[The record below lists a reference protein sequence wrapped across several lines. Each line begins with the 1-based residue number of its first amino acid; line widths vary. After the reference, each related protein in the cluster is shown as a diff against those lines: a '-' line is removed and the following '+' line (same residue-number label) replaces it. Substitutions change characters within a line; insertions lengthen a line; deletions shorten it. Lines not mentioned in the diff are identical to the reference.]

1 MYFKFHIMIKNILF
15 VILFLTV
22 IENSVAQQKYVSP
35 VNFPII
41 LAGNV
46 GELRTDAFHA
56 GIDIKGMKGIG
67 SPVYAVA
74 DGYVSRIGVS
84 AWGYGNVLYV
94 THRDGSVSVY
104 AHLDRFVSNIAQ
116 WVRGQQYAQ
125 KSFTINLY
133 PSQTQF
139 VVKQGEQIAMVG
151 NSGSSGGAHVH
162 FEIRDPRT
170 GFPMNLIKRG
180 FYEVLDAVK
189 PTLKSIKLYEIETI
203 DGVDVH
209 RLKRSAVPSDTLV
222 FKLRNR
228 GYIAYEVVDYKDG
241 KTNTMGVYSIEQSV
255 NGVRNFGFKIDYIDF
270 NKGRFINT
278 LTKYDAR
285 LSSKSDVIRAYVSPN
300 NTLAIYTDVLDR
312 GVITA
317 NAEPME
323 VESVITDDASNKTFT
338 KFKIVKDDTPADT
351 KQVAGVA
358 VKWNRDFNYP
368 SGKLGV
374 SIAAGSLYE
383 DAFLDFEHSEGTFKI
398 GSSDVPLH
406 KPIWVSVADVKLAK
420 AGFVSVGNKGKIT
433 WVGGT
438 HKDGKL
444 SASLKKFGNYR
455 IMQDTIPPTITVL
468 DLASKSSQLKFRLGD
483 NLSGVDS
490 YVLTIDGA
498 WELAEYD
505 GKAAALT
512 HRVKRNATPV
522 QHSVMLVV
530 TDAKNNKK
538 TYKKSVSW

>member
-1 MYFKFHIMIKNILF
+1 MIKIVVAAILF
-15 VILFLTV
+15 SITVESVI
-22 IENSVAQQKYVSP
+22 AQQKYVSP
-35 VNFPII
+35 VNFPIV

-94 THRDGSVSVY
+94 THRDGSTSVY
-104 AHLDRFVSNIAQ
+104 AHLDRFTSKIAQ
-116 WVRGQQYAQ
+116 WVRSQQYAQ
-125 KSFTINLY
+125 KSFTVNLY
-133 PSQTQF
+133 PSQSQF
-139 VVKQGEQIAMVG
+139 PVKQGEQIAMLG

-180 FYEVLDAVK
+180 FYDVPDAVK
-189 PTLKSIKLYEIETI
+189 PTLKSIKLYEIETV

-209 RLKRSAVPSDTLV
+209 RLKRSATPSDTLT
-222 FKLRNR
+222 FRLRDR

-241 KTNTMGVYSIEQSV
+241 KSNTMGVYSIEQSV
-255 NGVRNFGFKIDYIDF
+255 NGLQNFGFKLDYIDF

-285 LSSKSDVIRAYVSPN
+285 QASRSDVIRAYVSPN

-317 NAEPME
+317 DVEPID
-323 VESVITDDASNKTFT
+323 VECVITDDASNRTLT
-338 KFKIVKDDTPADT
+338 KFKIVKDNTPSSL
-351 KQVAGVA
+351 KREEGMA

-368 SGKLGV
+368 NGRLGV
-374 SIAAGSLYE
+374 SIASGSLYE
-383 DAFLDFEHSEGTFKI
+383 DEFLEFDESGDGIFRI
-398 GSSDVPLH
+398 GRADVPLQ
-406 KPIWVSVADVKLAK
+406 KPIWVSVKETAKEK
-420 AGFVSVGNKGKIT
+420 AGFVLVGSKGKLS
-433 WVGGT
+433 WVGGVY
-438 HKDGKL
+438 KDGQL

-455 IMQDTIPPTITVL
+455 IMQDTIPPTITVM
-468 DLASKSSQLKFRLGD
+468 DLASKSARLRFRLGD

-490 YVLTIDGA
+490 YTLTVDGA

-505 GKAAALT
+505 GKSATLT
-512 HRVKRNATPV
+512 HTIKRNATPV
-522 QHSVMLVV
+522 QHNVVLVV
-530 TDAKNNKK
+530 TDGKNNKK